1 MGFVVGVEGIIPVLS
16 SCLSDLGF
24 LVGVIIVCYSA
35 VQIMFE
41 IREWEQRAELA
52 SLTAL
57 RAKHEDNAHR
67 IAVDATSKE
76 LQ

>member
-24 LVGVIIVCYSA
+24 LVGVIGVCYSA

-57 RAKHEDNAHR
+57 RAKHEDSAHR
-67 IAVDATSKE
+67 IAVDATSN
-76 LQ
+76 